1 MRGGILSTVS
11 GASGRVQGGRGGGG

>member
-11 GASGRVQGGRGGGG
+11 GASGRVQGGRGGG